1 MNGRVTLYVSYTEA
15 NGQPSSLGVY
25 KVFED
30 GHISSFLRY
39 RYDEDTTYYGETDGK
54 TKGIMGKAFAWNY
67 KYQGGSYMV
76 LNKTQ
81 IVKDY
86 GRFSLDKEGNY
97 RRPSFYDS
105 SEDFKI

>member
-1 MNGRVTLYVSYTEA
+1 MRKWVKTENLLA
-15 NGQPSSLGVY
+15 EPDGGESRPKFGV
-25 KVFED
+25 
-30 GHISSFLRY
+30 Y